1 MDDQTGT
8 NSASYLHS
16 ASYDLFVLVLT
27 LFSLLVAIGLL
38 LPLRPA
44 ADAILLFVDFILCS
58 FFLFDF
64 LLSLRRAPNKV
75 GYFVRGGG
83 WLDLLGSIPAVP
95 GLPWTALFR
104 LARVNRLVRIIR
116 HLQGKERYQFMADV
130 RQAPAR
136 TALLATILTAI
147 LLITIVSLSVLR
159 FERGAPGAEIRT
171 GSDAFWWSI
180 VTMTTV
186 GYGDYVP
193 VTFGGRFSA
202 ILLMTFGI
210 GIFAVLTSFMA
221 SRLVA
226 PQEDQEDTLAIIREE
241 NAAIRAELA
250 EIREI
255 LKQQGETGERNN

>member
-1 MDDQTGT
+1 VNEKTGT
-8 NSASYLHS
+8 NSAYYLHS

-27 LFSLLVAIGLL
+27 IFSLLVAIGLFL
-38 LPLRPA
+38 LPLKPA
-44 ADAILLFVDFILCS
+44 TDAILLFVDFILCA

-64 LLSLRRAPNKV
+64 LLSLRRAPNKTD
-75 GYFVRGGG
+75 YFVRSGG

-104 LARVNRLVRIIR
+104 LARINRLIQIMRR
-116 HLQGKERYQFMADV
+116 MQGKDRTHFMADA
-130 RQAPAR
+130 RAAPAR

-171 GSDAFWWSI
+171 GADAFWWSI

-193 VTFGGRFSA
+193 VTFAGRLSA
-202 ILLMTFGI
+202 IILMTFGI

-221 SRLVA
+221 SRVA
-226 PQEDQEDTLAIIREE
+226 VQQEDQEDIVALVKEE
-241 NAAIRAELA
+241 NAIIRAELA
-250 EIREI
+250 EIKEL
-255 LKQQGETGERNN
+255 LKQHGAEAS